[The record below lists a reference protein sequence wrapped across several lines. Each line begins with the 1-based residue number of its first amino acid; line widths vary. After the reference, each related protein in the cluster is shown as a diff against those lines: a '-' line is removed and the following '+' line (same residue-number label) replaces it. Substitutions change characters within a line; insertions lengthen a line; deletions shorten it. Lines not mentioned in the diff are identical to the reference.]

1 MKTLE
6 STNVTS
12 VVCDKG
18 MKMMKMRLHLWI
30 HEMTIN
36 FKNVVL
42 RIVVRSKIL
51 ILLSP
56 RVKKKVKLF
65 LAVLAS

>member
-18 MKMMKMRLHLWI
+18 MEMMKRRLHLWI

-36 FKNVVL
+36 LKNVAL